1 VLQRRHEQRAERV
14 LRRLSEPT
22 MTAAVSLQDVT
33 VAFGSV
39 RALDGINL
47 SVDEGAIVGVAA
59 LLLRGGM
66 GRSAHG

>member
-1 VLQRRHEQRAERV
+1 
-14 LRRLSEPT
+14 

-33 VAFGSV
+33 VAFGFV